1 MRLAYFQKVS
11 LIDYPGKIS
20 SVIFTQGCNFRCG
33 FCHNPQLVLPELF
46 ENTIE
51 KEEIFEYLK
60 KRKGKIEAVVVTGG
74 EPMIH
79 QDLPKLLKEIKE
91 LGYSVKLDTNG
102 TNPKMLKDIIQ
113 NKLADFIA
121 MDIKTVPSKYDE
133 LCGVKVN
140 ISDVIESVNIIKNS
154 GIEKQFRIT
163 LVKGYHTKAGLEE
176 IKKTISSPIVLQYFN
191 YTGKHI
197 SSVLSKANEFSEE
210 DKKDFSS
217 AD

>member
-46 ENTIE
+46 EKTIT

-60 KRKGKIEAVVVTGG
+60 RRIGKIEAVVVTGG
-74 EPMIH
+74 EPSVH
-79 QDLPKLLKEIKE
+79 QDLPDLLKELKE
-91 LGYSVKLDTNG
+91 LGYLVKLDTNG
-102 TNPKMLKDIIQ
+102 TNPSMLKDIIQ
-113 NKLADFIA
+113 NKLVDFIA
-121 MDIKTVPSKYDE
+121 MDIKTVPGKYDE

-140 ISDVIESVNIIKNS
+140 INDVIESIDIIKNS
-154 GIEKQFRIT
+154 SIEKQFRIT
-163 LVKGYHTKAGLEE
+163 LVNGFHTKNDLEE
-176 IKKTISSPIVLQYFN
+176 IKRIICAPIVLQYFN

-197 SSVLSKANEFSEE
+197 SKVLSEGNMFSEE